1 MTHDNHRAFRGSETP
16 TPKASRVIDS
26 AVIEAAF
33 DMLNEEGRP
42 VIGAVDSSLS
52 MFARQYLDAKAL
64 REAQPKAKD
73 LRAKMEPFAAALQTV
88 VEMVD
93 DLPDEAFR
101 ALNASGGP
109 EAKTQLWEEAGDIH
123 FPDLLCDLIAFS
135 ERFNT
140 WFDMPRDP
148 KGPQT
153 RPELTDFVTSL
164 VELYTLYV
172 EAQPTHS
179 ASKDSVY
186 DGAPQSHAGRY
197 VDLVVRAVDP
207 EIPPSRVS
215 NTLKQ
220 VLRKMREGR
229 EI

>member
-1 MTHDNHRAFRGSETP
+1 MIHDNHRAFRGSETP

-26 AVIEAAF
+26 AIIEAAF

-42 VIGAVDSSLS
+42 VIGAVDSALS

-73 LRAKMEPFAAALQTV
+73 LRARMEPFAAALQTV

-93 DLPDEAFR
+93 ELPEEAFQ
-101 ALNASGGP
+101 ALNLSGGP
-109 EAKTQLWEEAGDIH
+109 EAETQLWREAGDIH
-123 FPDLLCDLIAFS
+123 LPDLLCDLIAFS
-135 ERFNT
+135 ERFET
-140 WFDMPRDP
+140 WFNMPRDP
-148 KGPQT
+148 KGPQA
-153 RPELTDFVTSL
+153 RPELAELVTSL
-164 VELYTLYV
+164 IDLYTMYI
-172 EAQPTHS
+172 EAPPTHS

-207 EIPPSRVS
+207 EIPPSRIS

-220 VLRKMREGR
+220 VLRKMREDG